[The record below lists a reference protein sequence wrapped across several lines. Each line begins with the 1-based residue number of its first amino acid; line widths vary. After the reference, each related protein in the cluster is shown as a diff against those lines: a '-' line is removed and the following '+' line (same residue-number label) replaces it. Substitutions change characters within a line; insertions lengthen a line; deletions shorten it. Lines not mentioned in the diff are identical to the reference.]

1 MPNPCARDI
10 GLRFIGRTGL
20 HNQRMRVCKRVGLG
34 LARTGWMAHNEY
46 GELFLAF
53 LTVKPSEHPGLLL
66 WQAYGSMK
74 RLLGHDL

>member
-1 MPNPCARDI
+1 MPNPCARDL
-10 GLRFIGRTGL
+10 GLPFIGRTGPN
-20 HNQRMRVCKRVGLG
+20 NQRKRVCKRVG

-66 WQAYGSMK
+66 WQAIGRMK
-74 RLLGHDL
+74 R